1 MKEINFRRKNRNF
14 KLYESEFPPLTFL
27 SYYRVTEGKPVIYT
41 LRVLTLDGAN
51 CLSKYLFVLDKWEDI
66 SILIPYVIY
75 TMFLTKIE
83 FLFSEKVL
91 LKYLTI
97 KSDLKG

>member
-1 MKEINFRRKNRNF
+1 MNSFSAVI
-14 KLYESEFPPLTFL
+14 ESPRESPL
-27 SYYRVTEGKPVIYT
+27 SI
-41 LRVLTLDGAN
+41 RVLTLDGAN